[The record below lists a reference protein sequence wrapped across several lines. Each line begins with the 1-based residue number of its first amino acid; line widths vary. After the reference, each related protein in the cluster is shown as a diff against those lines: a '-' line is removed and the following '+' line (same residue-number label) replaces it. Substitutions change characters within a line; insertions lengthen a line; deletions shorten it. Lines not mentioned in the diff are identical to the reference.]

1 MKGSDMSDYE
11 EVAIGIA
18 KDRFVEAVHAK
29 MAEGKT
35 DEEAWEAFAN
45 MDDEEFES
53 RLSDII
59 SAIEDMLIQKR
70 ASYGTRNLSEFGDD
84 GILVRTS
91 DKFQRLIHMRKKGID
106 TTAVGEDRKDAW
118 MDIAGYSVL
127 FLVKEDIKEAKR
139 A

>member
-1 MKGSDMSDYE
+1 MR

-53 RLSDII
+53 RL
-59 SAIEDMLIQKR
+59 R
-70 ASYGTRNLSEFGDD
+70 HNL
-84 GILVRTS
+84 R
-91 DKFQRLIHMRKKGID
+91 
-106 TTAVGEDRKDAW
+106 DR
-118 MDIAGYSVL
+118 GYADPETGV
-127 FLVKEDIKEAKR
+127 VPAP
-139 A
+139 

>member
-53 RLSDII
+53 RLS
-59 SAIEDMLIQKR
+59 
-70 ASYGTRNLSEFGDD
+70 T
-84 GILVRTS
+84 
-91 DKFQRLIHMRKKGID
+91 
-106 TTAVGEDRKDAW
+106 
-118 MDIAGYSVL
+118 
-127 FLVKEDIKEAKR
+127 
-139 A
+139 